1 MRAYPGI
8 SGHVTPSLP
17 VCAAGHARLWR
28 GGRICTTVVSTPTS
42 TVNLMAKTSPS
53 RCPSPSSPPPA
64 PPVDLSS
71 AIPSTSLLFLS
82 FPVGWDGPLHPAPRR
97 QFAFVLAGE
106 MEGATSD
113 GEVRRSGP
121 GSVFLLEDTWGKGHI
136 SRNVGNE
143 PALLA
148 IVQLPD

>member
-1 MRAYPGI
+1 MPGFGEVDRMHYTRVYTDQHGE
-8 SGHVTPSLP
+8 SHVEDIAVEMSLTEF
-17 VCAAGHARLWR
+17 A
-28 GGRICTTVVSTPTS
+28 
-42 TVNLMAKTSPS
+42 
-53 RCPSPSSPPPA
+53 PPA

-82 FPVGWDGPLHPAPRR
+82 FPVGWDGPLHPTPRR

-106 MEGATSD
+106 VEGATSD

-121 GSVFLLEDTWGKGHI
+121 GDVFLLEDTWGKGHI
-136 SRNVGNE
+136 SRNVGDV